1 MKGTC
6 LLLASLLLLV
16 LPACGGKGAVRGKG
30 KRKWIIGF
38 SQCNNAEPWRA
49 AMNKALLAEAA
60 KHADEIQVILMDAQ
74 NDSSKQRSDV
84 ENLVTRGIDLLII
97 SPKEAT
103 PLTRPV
109 KRVYESGTPVIVLD
123 RDIDEPAYTCF
134 IGAPN
139 EPIGEMAGK
148 YAVKLLGGKG
158 KVVEIM
164 GLQSTPP
171 GRERH
176 AGFLKGIA
184 GSKLKIVYSQDAA
197 WLREEGMKVM
207 ENALQAFPHID
218 LVYAHNDPM
227 ALGARRAAEDAG
239 RAGEMKFIGID
250 GLPDEGVKAV
260 LEGKLDATFWY
271 PTCGKEAIQYALKIL
286 HGEKVPKRIDLKS
299 MRITKEN
306 ARRFLEMVGAPVPGE
321 KTDQRKR

>member
-1 MKGTC
+1 MKGIAI
-6 LLLASLLLLV
+6 LLSFLA
-16 LPACGGKGAVRGKG
+16 LPFLFASCGAKSGAGEKG

-49 AMNKALLAEAA
+49 AMNKALLMEAA
-60 KHADEIQVILMDAQ
+60 KHKDEIQVILMDAQ
-74 NDSSKQRSDV
+74 NDSAKQRSDV

-97 SPKEAT
+97 SPKEST

-109 KRVYESGTPVIVLD
+109 KKVYESGTPVIVLD

-158 KVVEIM
+158 NVVEIM

-176 AGFLKGIA
+176 EGFLKGIA
-184 GSKLKIVYSQDAA
+184 GSGLKIIYSQDAA

-207 ENALQAFPHID
+207 ENALQAFPRID

-239 RAGEMKFIGID
+239 RAKEMKFIGID

-286 HGEKVPKRIDLKS
+286 HGEKVPKRVNLKS

-306 ARRFLEMVGAPVPGE
+306 ARAFLEMVGAPVPEGTSG
-321 KTDQRKR
+321 KK

>member
-1 MKGTC
+1 MKG
-6 LLLASLLLLV
+6 LNFLPWILV
-16 LPACGGKGAVRGKG
+16 LPFLVASCGDRAGDAGKG

-49 AMNKALLAEAA
+49 AMNKALLMEAA
-60 KHADEIQVILMDAQ
+60 KHKDEIQVILMDAQ
-74 NDSSKQRSDV
+74 NDSAKQRNDV

-97 SPKEAT
+97 SPKEST

-109 KRVYESGTPVIVLD
+109 KKVYQGGTPVIVLD

-148 YAVKLLGGKG
+148 YAVQLLGGKG

-176 AGFLKGIA
+176 EGFLKGIA
-184 GSKLKIVYSQDAA
+184 GSGLKIIYSQDAA

-207 ENALQAFPHID
+207 ENALQAFPRID

-239 RAGEMKFIGID
+239 RAKEMKFIGID
-250 GLPDEGVKAV
+250 GLPGEGVKAV

-306 ARRFLEMVGAPVPGE
+306 ARAFLEKVGAPVPERIPG
-321 KTDQRKR
+321 KK

>member
-1 MKGTC
+1 MKKI
-6 LLLASLLLLV
+6 LLFLSSLLLLL
-16 LPACGGKGAVRGKG
+16 LPACGGGGKSGGSG

-60 KHADEIQVILMDAQ
+60 RHADELEVILMDAQ
-74 NDSSKQRSDV
+74 NDSAKQRSDV

-109 KRVYESGTPVIVLD
+109 KKVYESGTPVIVLD

-139 EPIGEMAGK
+139 KPIGEMAGK
-148 YAVKLLGGKG
+148 YAVKLLGGEG

-176 AGFLKGIA
+176 EGFLQGIA
-184 GSKLKIVYSQDAA
+184 GSKLEIIYSQDAA

-207 ENALQAFPHID
+207 ENALQAFPRID

-227 ALGARRAAEDAG
+227 ALGARRAAEAAG

-250 GLPDEGVKAV
+250 GLPEEGVKAV
-260 LEGKLDATFWY
+260 LEGKLDVTFWY
-271 PTCGKEAIQYALKIL
+271 PTCGKEAIRTALKIL
-286 HGEKVPKRIDLKS
+286 QGEKVPKRIALKS
-299 MRITKEN
+299 MAITKEN
-306 ARRFLEMVGAPVPGE
+306 ARAFLEKAGASVPGGKGE
-321 KTDQRKR
+321 K

>member
-1 MKGTC
+1 MKGTI
-6 LLLASLLLLV
+6 LLLSSLLLLF
-16 LPACGGKGAVRGKG
+16 LPACGGKGGEGTKG

-49 AMNKALLAEAA
+49 AMNKALLAEAK
-60 KHADEIQVILMDAQ
+60 KHAGEIEVILMDAQ

-109 KRVYESGTPVIVLD
+109 KKVFKSGTPVIVLD

-176 AGFLKGIA
+176 NGFLEGIA
-184 GSKLKIVYSQDAA
+184 GSGLEIIYSQDAA

-207 ENALQAFPHID
+207 ENALQAFPKID

-227 ALGARRAAEDAG
+227 ALGARRAAEAAG

-271 PTCGKEAIQYALKIL
+271 PTCGKEAIQTALKIL

-299 MRITKEN
+299 MSITKEN
-306 ARRFLEMVGAPVPGE
+306 ARQFLEMVGAPVPGE
-321 KTDQRKR
+321 TQGRKE